1 MTTLFISDLHLDE
14 ARPDITAALL
24 RFLAEQAPAAEA
36 LYILGDLFE
45 AWIGDDDA
53 SALADAVA
61 TALQTVSD
69 GGVPIHFVHGNR
81 DFLIGPDYAA
91 RCGMRLL
98 AETTVLD
105 LYGTRT
111 LLLHGDTLCSDDIAY
126 QSFRAQVRQR
136 EWQQHF
142 LAQSLAERRA
152 FAAQARARSQA
163 HTQSAAMDIM
173 DVAPAAVAD
182 AFRVH
187 GADRMIHG
195 HTHRPAI
202 HPMLDVS
209 GSDRQRIVLGDW
221 HRQGS
226 LLRLDHAGARLESL
240 AL

>member
-1 MTTLFISDLHLDE
+1 MTALFISDLHLDDT
-14 ARPDITAALL
+14 RPDITVALL

-45 AWIGDDDA
+45 AWIGDDDS

-61 TALQTVSD
+61 SALRTVSD

-91 RCGMRLL
+91 HCGMRLL

-105 LYGTRT
+105 LYGIRT

-126 QSFRAQVRQR
+126 QSFRAQVRQS
-136 EWQQHF
+136 EWQRQF
-142 LAQSLAERRA
+142 LAQSLADRRA
-152 FAAQARARSQA
+152 FAAEARARSQA
-163 HTQSAAMDIM
+163 HTRSTTMDIM

-202 HPMLDVS
+202 HPPLDVD
-209 GSDRQRIVLGDW
+209 GRDAQRIVLGDW

-226 LLRLDHAGARLESL
+226 LLRLDHAGARLE
-240 AL
+240 ALPL